1 MSSHVFRV
9 ADALAVLGAAFAERT
24 IAINAQG
31 DRIGYRQ
38 WGERGPLVVLLH
50 GISSSAAS
58 WLPCARVLSQTMR
71 VLAWDAPGYG
81 NSTPLEQAEPRAA
94 DYALRLRAW
103 LSALQVKPD
112 VIVGHSLGALMASAY
127 VAEAP
132 AAMQPNSLLLLNPAQ
147 GYGQPGQEEKSRT
160 VQAQRLATLD
170 KLGIDG
176 MAESR
181 HAHLLRPDASDE
193 ERAWVRW
200 NMARLNATAWRCSAA
215 TTSAPTCA
223 SARHRRRR
231 AWPVAMSTASRRR
244 LVAKRWLG
252 HSACRS
258 RWCRQPGTRPISTR
272 PKPLQAGSNKPY
284 SSTGR
289 RASKSRPPPLSILER
304 QDV

>member
-200 NMARLNATAWRCSAA
+200 NMARLNASGYRQAVAMLSGDDIGAYLRKRPASTPARVACGDVDGITPPAGCEALAGTFGLPFTLVPAAGHASYIDAPEAVAGWIEQAVQQYRTEGQQEPSAA
-215 TTSAPTCA
+215 SLNP
-223 SARHRRRR
+223 
-231 AWPVAMSTASRRR
+231 
-244 LVAKRWLG
+244 
-252 HSACRS
+252 
-258 RWCRQPGTRPISTR
+258 
-272 PKPLQAGSNKPY
+272 
-284 SSTGR
+284 
-289 RASKSRPPPLSILER
+289 
-304 QDV
+304 

>member
-1 MSSHVFRV
+1 MSSPAFRV
-9 ADALAVLGAAFAERT
+9 ADALAALGAEFAERT
-24 IAINAQG
+24 IVLNERG

-81 NSTPLEQAEPRAA
+81 NATPLEQTEPRAS
-94 DYALRLRAW
+94 DYASRVRAW
-103 LSALQVKPD
+103 LSALHVKPD
-112 VIVGHSLGALMASAY
+112 AIVGHSLGALMAAAY

-132 AAMQPNSLLLLNPAQ
+132 TAMQPNHLLLLNPAQ
-147 GYGQPGQEEKSRT
+147 GYGQPGQEGKSRA

-170 KLGIDG
+170 SLGIDG

-200 NMARLNATAWRCSAA
+200 NMARLNDGGYRQAVAMLSGDDIGVYLHKRP
-215 TTSAPTCA
+215 TSV
-223 SARHRRRR
+223 SAR
-231 AWPVAMSTASRRR
+231 VACGDVDGITPPAGCAALARTFGLPFTLVPAAGHASYIDAPEA
-244 LVAKRWLG
+244 VAGW
-252 HSACRS
+252 
-258 RWCRQPGTRPISTR
+258 IE
-272 PKPLQAGSNKPY
+272 QAIIPNPQN
-284 SSTGR
+284 
-289 RASKSRPPPLSILER
+289 A
-304 QDV
+304 